1 MVVGRN
7 DPCPCGSGKKYKKCC
22 MVKDQAAHVKQIKVE
37 RFFQLKNQLVDA
49 LTNRFFSSYT
59 REELLNFKQEFDQRV
74 KMEVHEAF
82 FQHWLIFF
90 HRDQNGLRGIE
101 RFNKEVNHP
110 TPTMKEIAE
119 NWERQVPRLFQQVDE
134 FDDGVIVEDLFSKE
148 KLHMPYCETM
158 PKSNPGKGGFC
169 IIEPFD
175 GDYYMNGVAMIVA
188 PEQVNQAYRY
198 IENIIEE
205 TKQPYEIVAQE
216 YYPEILQALL
226 TKPSSPELEP
236 EVTAEDAILMEE
248 IGIPLEEA
256 PQFYVKDILDCFKE
270 RGAGKSQSTYYKYR
284 LGLQTI
290 GFFLSRRIHSSWFD
304 VTTDDWEKWLSYH
317 YLVFNSDATINQ
329 IKGFNSVLKG
339 FVTKID
345 ETYGTE
351 HLPIVQKLLKEL
363 EPSII
368 EAAKAMDAFASY
380 QERKNDEMYGLDY
393 LWDLFRFTANHQ

>member
-1 MVVGRN
+1 M
-7 DPCPCGSGKKYKKCC
+7 
-22 MVKDQAAHVKQIKVE
+22 KDQAAQVKQLRVGQ
-37 RFFQLKNQLVDA
+37 FFQMKNQLVNA
-49 LTNRFFSSYT
+49 LTNMISSSYT
-59 REELLNFKQEFDQRV
+59 REELVNLKKEFDQRLKV
-74 KMEVHEAF
+74 EAPDAF

-101 RFNKEVNHP
+101 RFNKEANHP
-110 TPTMKEIAE
+110 IPTMKEIAE
-119 NWERQVPRLFQQVDE
+119 NWEGQVPRLFQQVDE
-134 FDDGVIVEDLFSKE
+134 YDGGVIVEDLFSKE
-148 KLHMPYCETM
+148 KLRMPYCETM

-188 PEQVNQAYRY
+188 PERVNQAYRY

-205 TKQPYEIVAQE
+205 TRQSYEVVAKE

-226 TKPSSPELEP
+226 TNPSAPEVQP
-236 EVTAEDAILMEE
+236 EVTAEDAGLMEE

-290 GFFLSRRIHSSWFD
+290 GFFLSRRIHDSWFD
-304 VTTDDWEKWLSYH
+304 VNENDWEKWLSYH

-329 IKGFNSVLKG
+329 VKGFSSVLKG
-339 FVTKID
+339 FVAQID
-345 ETYGTE
+345 ETHGTE

-363 EPSII
+363 EPSIT
-368 EAAKAMDAFASY
+368 EAVKAMDAFASY
-380 QERKNDEMYGLDY
+380 QERRNDEMYGLDY
-393 LWDLFRFTANHQ
+393 LWGLLHSPPIRDEQKVGRDF